1 MTFSVDTPYLLVG
14 GVRYNKGY
22 EESTEYYVRAKVG
35 DGGDGG
41 YLHCYLGYWSWLYYE
56 LQFASVGYHTRG
68 STNGRIWDYGRALGM
83 VGFLVA

>member
-41 YLHCYLGYWSWLYYE
+41 YLHCYLDYWSWLYYE
-56 LQFASVGYHTRG
+56 L
-68 STNGRIWDYGRALGM
+68 
-83 VGFLVA
+83 